1 MNWRWPT
8 FAMTA
13 FALAACGGSSDQD
26 VPRATP
32 PISYADTPIAIGS
45 STPLVIGVS
54 VDLDNDQSG
63 VGEDIADAVDMAISD
78 MGGRIAG
85 RPLQSA
91 RADDGCNDPEQA
103 QAAAER
109 LVGTS
114 GLVGVI
120 GPMCATGAQAANDVY
135 ERHGVIHISPTSTRA
150 DLSALG
156 QRFFFRV
163 AWRDDAQ
170 GRIQAEYVLSRGGT
184 AIVID
189 DGEAYGRAL
198 ADAFVAAAPEPA
210 AIVGRERLERG
221 AADYRVLARQVAAAD
236 PDSVVFE
243 GFDPE
248 GATLLRDL
256 RAEGYDGQFMGPDS
270 LLSLNAFVV
279 PAGEAAEGA
288 IVTSGRVPDQA
299 FADRFAQQFGR
310 QPSTPFV
317 LQAYDATKA
326 LIEGL
331 KALLET
337 EAAETRLDRRELA
350 EAVRAVTL
358 FGLTGPVS
366 FDEQGDRAGE
376 DAAEQGLAIYRVNGG
391 RFELVE

>member
-1 MNWRWPT
+1 MLVGCR
-8 FAMTA
+8 
-13 FALAACGGSSDQD
+13 GSSDD
-26 VPRATP
+26 GLSTVTP
-32 PISYADTPIAIGS
+32 PILYVDTPIALGS

-54 VDLDNDQSG
+54 VDLENDGSV
-63 VGEDIADAVDMAISD
+63 VGEDIADAVDMAIADAGSSV
-78 MGGRIAG
+78 AG

-91 RADDGCNDPEQA
+91 RADDGCNDPELA
-103 QAAAER
+103 QAAAEE

-156 QRFFFRV
+156 QQFFFRV

-170 GRIQAEYVLSRGGT
+170 GRIQAEYVFSGGGG

-198 ADAFVAAAPEPA
+198 ADAFVAAAPDPA

-221 AADYRVLARQVAAAD
+221 ETDYRVLARQVAAAD
-236 PDSVVFE
+236 PDSVVFQ
-243 GFDPE
+243 GFEPE
-248 GATLLRDL
+248 GAILLRDL
-256 RAEGYDGQFMGPDS
+256 RTEGYEGQFVGPDS

-288 IVTSGRVPDQA
+288 IVTAGRVPDQA
-299 FADRFAQQFGR
+299 FADRFTEQFGR

-317 LQAYDATKA
+317 LQAYDATRA
-326 LIEGL
+326 LIGALEAQL
-331 KALLET
+331 KADP
-337 EAAETRLDRRELA
+337 AETNIDRRDLA
-350 EAVRAVTL
+350 QAVRGITL

-366 FDEQGDRAGE
+366 FDEQGDRAGD